1 MTSTHETE
9 ITADPII
16 PAVRIV
22 REFDAPPDKV
32 FRATPTPSCWP
43 GGSCHGAPR

>member
-1 MTSTHETE
+1 MTTTRETE
-9 ITADPII
+9 IHVLDDI

-32 FRATPTPSCWP
+32 FRAHVEPDLVK
-43 GGSCHGAPR
+43 R